1 MVVEVKLYGLFK
13 QYAPFGKNSFQFEL
27 AQGSKI
33 RELLNLLKI
42 PRDQTRVLL
51 VNGRRCDIDRG
62 LEPGDTVVLFSPI
75 EGG

>member
-13 QYAPFGKNSFQFEL
+13 QYAPSGKHSFQFEI

-42 PRDQTRVLL
+42 PCDQARVLL
-51 VNGRRCDIDRG
+51 VNSRRNDIGRG